1 MGLHMDDQ
9 SQVVLSADPGRSGVL
24 GALGLVRE
32 EESLYLALLARPY
45 ASLAELVETTGATTH
60 QLRRRLRSLV
70 ATGLVAQDSARPT
83 RFVPTS
89 PDIAVE
95 VLALRR
101 EEEIQRARLE
111 AAKLTPAFRDAMARH
126 GTGTPVQG
134 LRGREAVV
142 QAYFHLVRSARQEV
156 MLVDKPPYAVAE
168 QSHERANDLFE
179 HELLKKGIR
188 CRILYDPSAFE
199 LPGRVQHVRR
209 LVAAGQEA
217 RVLAGVPKM
226 AIADRRTAL
235 IPIDAFP
242 FESGWLLSPACS
254 LLPALN
260 MLFDMAW
267 ERAAPLW
274 PPGGRAGDDDPAT
287 PPWLSREDEHLLAL
301 LAAGL
306 ADKAIA
312 LRLGVGQRTVER
324 RTARLMGL
332 LGAQSR
338 FQAGIMA
345 SERGL
350 LGGPG
355 RRLPDA
361 GRAPGSS
368 PS

>member
-9 SQVVLSADPGRSGVL
+9 SQVVLSADPGRNGVL
-24 GALGLVRE
+24 GALGLVRQE
-32 EESLYLALLARPY
+32 ELLYLALLARPY
-45 ASLAELVETTGATTH
+45 ATLAELVDTTGATSH

-70 ATGLVAQDSARPT
+70 ARGLVAQDSTRPT

-95 VLALRR
+95 VLALQR

-126 GTGTPVQG
+126 GSAAPVQG

-142 QAYFHLVRSARQEV
+142 QAYFQLVRSARHEV

-217 RVLAGVPKM
+217 RVLASIPMKM

-274 PPGGRAGDDDPAT
+274 PPGGQAGDDPDS

-312 LRLGVGQRTVER
+312 LRLGVGHRTVER

-350 LGGPG
+350 LGARG
-355 RRLPDA
+355 RRPPRE
-361 GRAPGSS
+361 GRAPTS
-368 PS
+368 

>member
-1 MGLHMDDQ
+1 MVLHMDEQ
-9 SQVVLSADPGRSGVL
+9 SQVVLSADPGRNGVL
-24 GALGLVRE
+24 GALGLGGQ

-45 ASLAELVETTGATTH
+45 ATLAELVESTGSSAH
-60 QLRRRLRSLV
+60 QLRRRLRTLV
-70 ATGLVAQDSARPT
+70 AVGLVAQDSARPT

-101 EEEIQRARLE
+101 EEEIQRARLA

-126 GTGTPVQG
+126 GSGMPVQG

-142 QAYFHLVRSARQEV
+142 QAYFQLVRSARQEV

-188 CRILYDPSAFE
+188 CRVLYDPAAFE

-217 RVLAGVPKM
+217 RVLAGAPKM
-226 AIADRRTAL
+226 AIADRRSAL

-254 LLPALN
+254 LLPALT

-274 PPGGRAGDDDPAT
+274 PPGAQGGADDAAP

-306 ADKAIA
+306 ADKVIA

-324 RTARLMGL
+324 RTARLMSL

-338 FQAGIMA
+338 FQAGIQA
-345 SERGL
+345 CERGL
-350 LGGPG
+350 LGARARRPADRPARPG
-355 RRLPDA
+355 RVR
-361 GRAPGSS
+361 S
-368 PS
+368 

>member
-1 MGLHMDDQ
+1 MDEH
-9 SQVVLSADPGRSGVL
+9 SQVVLSADPGRTGVL
-24 GALGLVRE
+24 GALGLAGQE
-32 EESLYLALLARPY
+32 EFLYLALLARPY
-45 ASLAELVETTGATTH
+45 ATLPELIETTGWTT
-60 QLRRRLRSLV
+60 QRLRRRLRALV
-70 ATGLVAQDSARPT
+70 ARGLVAQDSTRPT

-95 VLALRR
+95 VLALKR

-111 AAKLTPAFRDAMARH
+111 AAKLTPSFRDAMARH
-126 GTGTPVQG
+126 GSGMPVQG

-142 QAYFHLVRSARQEV
+142 QAYFQLVRSARQEV

-188 CRILYDPSAFE
+188 CRVLYDPAAFE

-217 RVLAGVPKM
+217 RVLAGAPKM

-254 LLPALN
+254 LLPALA

-274 PPGGRAGDDDPAT
+274 PPGGQGCDDPAS

-312 LRLGVGQRTVER
+312 LRLGVGHRTVER
-324 RTARLMGL
+324 RTARLMSL

-338 FQAGIMA
+338 FQAGIQA
-345 SERGL
+345 AERGL
-350 LGGPG
+350 LGGRG
-355 RRLPDA
+355 RQSAA
-361 GRAPGSS
+361 GAADVRS
-368 PS
+368 